1 MPLAIELA
9 PDRVVSCRLG
19 LQWLNFWV
27 AALQAG
33 FGAFIPAYLAA
44 AGWKEVDIGFALS
57 LGTIAMM
64 AGQLPAGA
72 LIDAIHSKRIAAAA
86 ALVLVGASALL
97 LAGSTSRFFV
107 YSSEL
112 VHGLAS
118 CALPPAIAAITL
130 AVFGRAGFGES
141 VGRNTQFAAIGSG
154 VAAGL
159 LGAFGDAISERA
171 IFVAT
176 AAMCLPA
183 IGALTWLGPRH
194 HRPEQHHDHPAML
207 HPRRRRQLQFR
218 AWRVLHEH
226 GLYPFAAVTALFQLG
241 HAAMLPFALT
251 RNVSPV
257 VVSAAIIV
265 PQFMTALLSPWLGR
279 VAERAGR
286 RPVLLLGLVALP
298 VRGVALA
305 LVPGA
310 IPLVLAQTLDGVS
323 GAAIGVMLPLVS
335 ADISGRSGALNL
347 TMGGIGLA
355 IAIGAAL
362 STIIA
367 GIMTE
372 SFGIEMTLL
381 GLAAVGAAAAAT
393 AWLTMPETKPATPW
407 RHPALAD

>member
-1 MPLAIELA
+1 LNSP
-9 PDRVVSCRLG
+9 PTWVVRSRVS

-44 AGWKEVDIGFALS
+44 AGWNAVEIGFALS
-57 LGTIAMM
+57 LGTIATT

-72 LIDAIHSKRIAAAA
+72 LIDAIHSKRLAAAA

-97 LAGSTSRFFV
+97 LAVSTGRFFV
-107 YSSEL
+107 YTSEL
-112 VHGLAS
+112 LHGLAS

-130 AVFGRAGFGES
+130 VIFGRAGFGES

-154 VAAGL
+154 VAAGS
-159 LGAFGDAISERA
+159 LGAFGHAISQQA

-183 IGALTWLGPRH
+183 ILALTWLGPRH
-194 HRPEQHHDHPAML
+194 HRPEEHHDHPAML
-207 HPRRRRQLQFR
+207 HPRRRRQLKLR

-226 GLYPFAAVTALFQLG
+226 GLYPFAGAMGLFQLG
-241 HAAMLPFALT
+241 NAAMLPFALT
-251 RNVSPV
+251 RNASPL
-257 VVSAAIIV
+257 VVSAAIVV
-265 PQFMTALLSPWLGR
+265 PQITTALLSPLLGR
-279 VAERAGR
+279 VAERSGR
-286 RPVLLLGLVALP
+286 RPVLLLGLAALP

-310 IPLVLAQTLDGVS
+310 IPLVLVQTLDGVS

-335 ADISGRSGALNL
+335 ADISCRSGALNL

-355 IAIGAAL
+355 ISIGATL

-367 GIMTE
+367 GVTTE
-372 SFGIEMTLL
+372 KFGVEMTLL
-381 GLAAVGAAAAAT
+381 GLAAIGAT
-393 AWLTMPETKPATPW
+393 ATAIAWLAMPETKPAMPW
-407 RHPALAD
+407 RHPAVVA